1 MINKYFNSKRA
12 KFNKLTLIRISRN
25 YQRSSPIIEWDK
37 FADSILFSKNT
48 TN

>member
-1 MINKYFNSKRA
+1 MINKYFKSNKSNI
-12 KFNKLTLIRISRN
+12 NKLTLIRNSRN

-37 FADSILFSKNT
+37 FVNSVLFSKNT